1 MCRLFLSPIEGRI
14 VNLPGTIQVGAYEE
28 EDEKQ

>member
-1 MCRLFLSPIEGRI
+1 MLSPIEGRI

-28 EDEKQ
+28 EDVK